1 MSEPSPD
8 NPGSETRRAERELP
22 RDDVQGQIGSETLL
36 RQFIKHTPAAV
47 AMFDRDICYLQASDR
62 WLSDYHLLGADL
74 VGRSHYDVFPD
85 IPERWKEV
93 HQRVLAGETE
103 RCAEDP
109 FPRADGSIEWLE
121 WEVRPW
127 YKVDGSV
134 GGITMFT
141 QVITERKRIAEALR
155 ESEQRFKS
163 AMKHSPIGMAIV
175 STNGRFLEVNSALAH
190 IVGYE
195 PEKLVLLDFQSITHP
210 DDLEMDLEYLR
221 KTLKREI
228 EGYQLEKRYL
238 HRDGRVIWIQ
248 LNVSA
253 VFDELGKHRH
263 FISQI
268 QDISERKRSEARQRA
283 LLASPILG
291 IAFGHADG
299 RVSDANDEYLRM
311 VGYSREDL
319 AAGRVNFHRLT
330 PPEYHG
336 QNRQALSEIAT
347 SGTARPW
354 ELELLRKDGTRIPV
368 LLGVSALDEERTQ
381 DVAFVFDLS
390 ERRAL
395 EHKLQ
400 HAQKME
406 AVGRLAAGVAHDFNN
421 VLGAISMCCDL
432 LRDDLT
438 PGHPGRDEV
447 NEIRKAAERAIGLT
461 RQLLAFSRQQVLEPR
476 VLDVN
481 GLVRNLDRLLRRL
494 LGESVALQMQ
504 LGAMVCTVKADA
516 GQLEQ
521 VIMNLAVNARD
532 AMPSGGTLTIETGV
546 LRFDQPYA
554 VGHDN
559 ALGAGSY
566 VYISVTD
573 DGQGMDDAT
582 KARLFEPFFTTKEV
596 GKGTG
601 LGLSTVYGIVRQSG
615 GAIDVTSAPGEGA
628 RFRVFLPLVSESVA
642 SVPPTGVPES
652 IGGRETL
659 LLVEDDAAIRQ
670 ATRKILVRLGYKVLE
685 SANLDAAL
693 QTGRVYVG
701 PIDLLLTDLVMP
713 GGNGRALAEELCALR
728 PKLRV
733 LYMSG
738 HSDDVELGEAGPAR
752 HTAFVQKPFSSA
764 TLAHKL
770 RALLDEGG

>member
-1 MSEPSPD
+1 MSEPEQQERVSEWRPPD
-8 NPGSETRRAERELP
+8 RARTATEEALIASEA
-22 RDDVQGQIGSETLL
+22 LL

-47 AMFDRDICYLQASDR
+47 AMFDNQLRYLQASDR
-62 WLSDYHLLGADL
+62 WLTDYHLLGKDL
-74 VGRSHYDVFPD
+74 VGRSHYEVFPD
-85 IPERWKEV
+85 IPDRWKQV
-93 HQRVLAGETE
+93 HRRVLAGATE
-103 RCAEDP
+103 RCLEDP
-109 FPRADGSIEWLE
+109 FPRADGGVEWLE

-127 YKVDGSV
+127 YKAD
-134 GGITMFT
+134 GGIGGLIMFT

-155 ESEQRFKS
+155 ESEERFKS
-163 AMKHSPIGMAIV
+163 AMTRSPIGMAIV
-175 STNGRFLEVNSALAH
+175 GSDGRFLEVNRALAN

-195 PEKLVLLDFQSITHP
+195 PEHLVTVDFQSITHP
-210 DDLEMDLEYLR
+210 DDLQVDLEYVR
-221 KTLKREI
+221 KTLTREI
-228 EGYQLEKRYL
+228 EGYQLEKRYI
-238 HRDGRVIWIQ
+238 HRDGRVLWIQ

-268 QDISERKRSEARQRA
+268 QDITERKRSDARLRR

-291 IAFGHADG
+291 IAFGQADG
-299 RVSDANDEYLRM
+299 RVTDANDEYLRI
-311 VGYSREDL
+311 VGYTREEL
-319 AAGRVNFHRLT
+319 GAGKINFYNLT
-330 PPEYHG
+330 PPEYQQ
-336 QNRQALSEIAT
+336 QNFQALSEIAAT
-347 SGTARPW
+347 GTARPW
-354 ELELLRKDGTRIPV
+354 ELELFRKDGTRIPV
-368 LLGVSALDEERTQ
+368 LLGVSSLDQERTQ
-381 DVAFVFDLS
+381 DVAFAFDLS

-395 EHKLQ
+395 EHRLQ

-438 PGHPGRDEV
+438 PGHPGLDEV
-447 NEIRKAAERAIGLT
+447 TEIRKAAERAIALT

-481 GLVRNLDRLLRRL
+481 GLVKNLDKLLRRL
-494 LGESVALQMQ
+494 LGDDVALSMQ
-504 LGAMVCTVKADA
+504 LGAMACTVKADA

-532 AMPSGGTLTIETGV
+532 AMPQGGALSIETGIT
-546 LRFDQPYA
+546 RFDQPYA
-554 VGHDN
+554 VGNDN
-559 ALGAGSY
+559 ALAPGSY
-566 VYISVTD
+566 VCIAVSD
-573 DGQGMDDAT
+573 DGVGMDDAT

-615 GAIDVTSAPGEGA
+615 GVVDVTSSPGEGA
-628 RFRVFLPLVSESVA
+628 RFRVFLPLVNETVA
-642 SVPPTGVPES
+642 SIPPTGVPES
-652 IGGRETL
+652 VGGRETL

-685 SANLDAAL
+685 ADGPAAAL

-701 PIDLLLTDLVMP
+701 PIDLVLTDVVMP
-713 GGNGRALAEELCALR
+713 GSNGRAVAEELRALR
-728 PKLRV
+728 PKLRI
-733 LYMSG
+733 LFMSG
-738 HSDDVELGEAGPAR
+738 HTDDVEIREGTLGPR
-752 HTAFVQKPFSSA
+752 SAFVQKPFSGP

-770 RALLDEGG
+770 RALLDGP